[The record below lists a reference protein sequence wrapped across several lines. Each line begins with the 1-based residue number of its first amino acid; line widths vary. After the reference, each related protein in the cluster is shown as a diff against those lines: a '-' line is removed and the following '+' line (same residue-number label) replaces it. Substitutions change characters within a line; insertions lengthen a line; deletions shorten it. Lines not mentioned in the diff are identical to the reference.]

1 MKKFSS
7 VLILLTILIFC
18 NACAEQVDLEFP
30 ESMTEYGFFS
40 GLWHGFIA
48 PFSLI
53 GMFFGLD
60 VVVFAIKNTG
70 FFYALG
76 FLLGSGGWG
85 ILASKAK
92 KSNK

>member
-7 VLILLTILIFC
+7 ILILLTILIFC
-18 NACAEQVDLEFP
+18 NSCAEQVDLEFP
-30 ESMTEYGFFS
+30 ENMTEYGFFS

-70 FFYALG
+70 FFLCARISTWVWRLG
-76 FLLGSGGWG
+76 HIGFQG
-85 ILASKAK
+85 
-92 KSNK
+92 